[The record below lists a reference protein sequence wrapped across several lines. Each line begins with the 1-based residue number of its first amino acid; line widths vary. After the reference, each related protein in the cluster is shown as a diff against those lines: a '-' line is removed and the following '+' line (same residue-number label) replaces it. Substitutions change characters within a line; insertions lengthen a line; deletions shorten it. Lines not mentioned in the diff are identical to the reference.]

1 MAIQAFIMLKSL
13 LQSKPEMINT
23 AKAIAANG
31 NVIVRFAQ
39 LIAERCTDKR

>member
-1 MAIQAFIMLKSL
+1 MLVCL

-31 NVIVRFAQ
+31 NVIVQFAH
-39 LIAERCTDKR
+39 LIAERCMDKR